1 MKQPSDG
8 QEIARR
14 IYTEWH
20 EKRAR
25 SLVRGLSYEVDAT
38 ESLETL
44 RGIAWD
50 DYEEREGY
58 RRTDDAVVV
67 NWLRHQR
74 TPYEWNL
81 QLVMERQGA
90 VRSSRAEELA
100 YEIVRTECSRA
111 IALRYP
117 ELAASAARVS
127 QSRYLNG
134 TRVR

>member
-1 MKQPSDG
+1 M
-8 QEIARR
+8 
-14 IYTEWH
+14 YTEWH

-25 SLVRGLSYEVDAT
+25 SLVRGFSYDVDAT
-38 ESLETL
+38 EPLETL
-44 RGIAWD
+44 RGLAWD
-50 DYEEREGY
+50 DYYAREGY
-58 RRTDDAVVV
+58 RRTEDAVVV

-81 QLVMERQGA
+81 QLVAERQGA

-100 YEIVRTECSRA
+100 YEIVRTACSEA
-111 IALRYP
+111 IAQRFP

-134 TRVR
+134 TRVW